1 MGWFSDALFGEK
13 KRIDPEIVGGYMEPY
28 DLMVDDLVDEAAQ
41 ARDPQSL
48 RNRNLLGQ
56 LKSGMYD
63 QLATSQQNIGA
74 MGAQTGASAGQTQMN
89 LLANQANARGNF
101 GMQETNFLNQ
111 QYNTGMSLFDRA
123 MQARRGQGERMSNM
137 YIQDVN
143 AHNQARQNNMQMVT
157 DLAGTALTGGLMGY
171 FNNLAPT
178 TTQNLANTNTNTDAL
193 TGKI

>member
-89 LLANQANARGNF
+89 LLANQASALGNF
-101 GMQETNFLNQ
+101 GMQETNFMNQ
-111 QYNTGMSLFDRA
+111 QYQTGMSLFDRA

-157 DLAGTALTGGLMGY
+157 DLAGTALTGGLMGF
-171 FNNLAPT
+171 FNQKAPT
-178 TTQNLANTNTNTDAL
+178 TNQNLTNTNKVT
-193 TGKI
+193 